1 MINNWV
7 EAIGDR
13 NPIYVDESAAAPPVI
28 RVVAPPAM
36 IQVWTMLG
44 LGGVRAD
51 DDPLTRII
59 ELFDEAGYI
68 GVVATNCE
76 QTYHRYLRP
85 GEEVSVS
92 AELTDVIGRSRPRW
106 AKAISSTSTSSGR
119 SATRTSPK

>member
-1 MINNWV
+1 M
-7 EAIGDR
+7 
-13 NPIYVDESAAAPPVI
+13 
-28 RVVAPPAM
+28 
-36 IQVWTMLG
+36 
-44 LGGVRAD
+44 
-51 DDPLTRII
+51 TRII

-92 AELTDVIGRSRPRW
+92 AELTDVIGPKPRW

>member
-1 MINNWV
+1 MINNWL

-13 NPIYVDESAAAPPVI
+13 NPIYVDDAAAQAAGH
-28 RVVAPPAM
+28 RGVVVPPAM

-44 LGGVRAD
+44 LRGVRVD

-85 GEEVSVS
+85 GEEASVC
-92 AELTDVIGRSRPRW
+92 AELTDVIGP
-106 AKAISSTSTSSGR
+106 K
-119 SATRTSPK
+119 RTALGEGYFINQHIT